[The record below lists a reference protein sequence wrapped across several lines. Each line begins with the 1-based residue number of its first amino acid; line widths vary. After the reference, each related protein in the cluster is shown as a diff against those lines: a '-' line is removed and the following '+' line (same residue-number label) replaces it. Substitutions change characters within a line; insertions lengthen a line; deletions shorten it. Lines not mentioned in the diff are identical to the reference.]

1 MLASTAPKA
10 LLKSS
15 CPATPATSAAEA
27 ALSLL
32 RLRLGLKLSPF
43 KTLYDREIE
52 RFNELPDYLSALGWS
67 K

>member
-1 MLASTAPKA
+1 MLAGAAPKA

-15 CPATPATSAAEA
+15 CPATPTTSAAEA

-32 RLRLGLKLSPF
+32 LLRLGLKSSPF
-43 KTLYDREIE
+43 KTLCDREIE
-52 RFNELPDYLSALGWS
+52 RFHELPDYLSALGWS

>member
-1 MLASTAPKA
+1 MPASTAPKA

-15 CPATPATSAAEA
+15 CPATPTISAAEA

-32 RLRLGLKLSPF
+32 LLRLGLMPSPF
-43 KTLYDREIE
+43 KTLCDREIE